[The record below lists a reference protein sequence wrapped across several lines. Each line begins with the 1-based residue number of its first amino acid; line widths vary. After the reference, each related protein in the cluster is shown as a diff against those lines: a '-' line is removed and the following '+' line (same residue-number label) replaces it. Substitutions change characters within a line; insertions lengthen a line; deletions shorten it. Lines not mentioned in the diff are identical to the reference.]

1 MSEPRLKAQRMAL
14 ETVLAISKAVR
25 SDHVTGESYTDSRKA
40 DLTERVRGKLPSA
53 QRHGLFT
60 VSRLVNRAAG
70 VATR

>member
-1 MSEPRLKAQRMAL
+1 MEL

-25 SDHVTGESYTDSRKA
+25 SYHVIGESYTDSRKA

-53 QRHGLFT
+53 QRHAIFT
-60 VSRLVNRAAG
+60 VSRLVRAAG